1 MCREALIEYE
11 EALALEA
18 RLDDFEGNGPGDGFS
33 SVKSKTPAG
42 GFKMPRT
49 PTSAAKGKGKGK
61 ENAPLDAGADDQ
73 GNEEGPTVQKAR
85 LVKEIFEVA
94 YPKWRHLIA
103 IKGHEE
109 GRPAGLERFDSG
121 ESCHNIF
128 VVSGPLAEVRR
139 LQPTYIRGLCVKG
152 PAHSGS

>member
-18 RLDDFEGNGPGDGFS
+18 RLDSFEGNGPGDGFS
-33 SVKSKTPAG
+33 SVTSKTPAG
-42 GFKMPRT
+42 GFKMPGT
-49 PTSAAKGKGKGK
+49 PASAAKGKGK
-61 ENAPLDAGADDQ
+61 ENTPVGAGADDQ

-121 ESCHNIF
+121 ESYHNIF
-128 VVSGPLAEVRR
+128 VVSGPLAEVRY
-139 LQPTYIRGLCVKG
+139 LQPTSIRGLCVKG